1 MTRPEAA
8 LGVVMTASRG
18 ETIVVAGATGR
29 QGGAVTRHLL
39 RDGWRVR
46 ALTRRPDGA
55 KAQALAA
62 LGAEVVRADMGDR
75 ASLLAALRG
84 ARGVYSV
91 QNPMTSGP
99 AAEVRQGQLVAE
111 VAKEVGVGHVV
122 YASAGTGQ
130 AGTGIGSWESK
141 LAVERHLRELGV
153 PATVLRPTAFMEL
166 MTDKGY
172 FPAASTWHVM
182 PGLMGE
188 DRPVGWLSVDD
199 LGAIAA
205 AVFAAPDRFVGADL
219 KLASDVQPI
228 GACRALY
235 REVVGKAPPRFPMP
249 VWLFERIVGPD
260 LTTMWRWLRT
270 AEIDL
275 GTATARAIHPGALTV
290 RAWLDRQTLAGRG

>member
-1 MTRPEAA
+1 VA
-8 LGVVMTASRG
+8 ASRG
-18 ETIVVAGATGR
+18 ETIVVTGATGR

-46 ALTRRPDGA
+46 ALTRKTDGA
-55 KAQALAA
+55 KAKALSA

-91 QNPMTSGP
+91 QNPMVSGP
-99 AAEVRQGQLVAE
+99 EAEVRQGMLVAD
-111 VAKEVGVGHVV
+111 VAKEVGVGHLV
-122 YASAGTGQ
+122 YGSAGTGQ

-141 LAVERHLRELGV
+141 LAVERHIQALGV
-153 PATVLRPTAFMEL
+153 PATVLRPMAFMEL

-182 PGLMGE
+182 PRLMGE
-188 DRPVGWLSVDD
+188 ARPVGWLSVDD

-205 AVFAAPDRFVGADL
+205 KVFAAPDRFVGVDL
-219 KLASDVQPI
+219 KLAGDVQTI
-228 GACRALY
+228 DACRALH
-235 REVVGKAPPRFPMP
+235 REVVGKAPRRFPMP
-249 VWLFERIVGPD
+249 VWLFERIVGTD

-290 RAWLDRQTLAGRG
+290 REWLSRQPVAGKG